1 MKNYKNTDR
10 GTWAEQK
17 LSEVIDQLPNT
28 TVSDIGSGFGWFG
41 PIIQKFNLHW
51 QPFDYVRKIEQS
63 TIWDLNNPVP
73 PNMKRPGFVIF
84 LEVLEHLS
92 NPELGIRNIAD
103 HMEIGSFMA
112 LTTPNPL
119 SAESKVNFIFKN
131 NLSYFQPKH
140 LIEHHVYV
148 PLPHVVQFHLEN
160 NGFEIIE
167 VATIGNVRF
176 PAFIFSHRYV
186 NALIHFTFMKILIAF
201 RPESEGCTQAF
212 FVKKVK

>member
-1 MKNYKNTDR
+1 MKNYKNADR
-10 GTWAEQK
+10 GRWAEQK
-17 LSEVIDQLPNT
+17 LSEVINQLPNT

-41 PIIQKFNLHW
+41 PIIEKFNLHW

-63 TIWDLNNPVP
+63 TIWDLNDPVP
-73 PNMKRPGFVIF
+73 DNMKRPGFVIF

-92 NPELGIRNIAD
+92 NPELGLRNISN

-119 SAESKVNFIFKN
+119 CVESKLSMIFKN
-131 NLSYFQPKH
+131 NLSSFQPKH

-148 PLPHVVQFHLEN
+148 PLPHVVKFHLEN

-167 VATIGNVRF
+167 FATIGNIHF
-176 PAFIFSHRYV
+176 PPFTFSFRYV
-186 NALIHFTFMKILIAF
+186 NALIHYSLMRLLIVF
-201 RPESEGCTQAF
+201 RSESRGSTQAF
-212 FVKKVK
+212 FVKKIK